1 MISDAPGALPRTFIV
16 HVEDHPGV
24 LNRVVS
30 LFRRR
35 ACNIDSLAVGRS
47 EQPGVSRITLVV
59 RADAGSAARLALH
72 LYKIV
77 DVLQVSDVTSAKAVI
92 RELVFV
98 KVAAAMRGELLQL
111 CNVFRARVVD
121 LCPASVTVEA
131 TGTQDKMDGLVEALR
146 PFGIIELV
154 RTGAVA
160 MTRGAQPA
168 AAESNPPGTRLD
180 GVPRLDAEI
189 EPPQYEPSQDE
200 V

>member
-1 MISDAPGALPRTFIV
+1 MISEGAVPRTFIV

-30 LFRRR
+30 LFRQR
-35 ACNIDSLAVGRS
+35 AVNIESLAVGRS

-59 RADAGSAARLALH
+59 RAEAGAATRLALR

-77 DVLQVSDVTSAKAVI
+77 DVLQVADVTAAKAVI
-92 RELVFV
+92 RELVFI
-98 KVAAAMRGELLQL
+98 KVSAALRSEVLQL

-131 TGTQDKMDGLVEALR
+131 TGAQDKMDGLIEALR
-146 PFGIIELV
+146 PFGILELV

-160 MTRGAQPA
+160 MTRGAQPVA
-168 AAESNPPGTRLD
+168 AAAFTEDPALTED
-180 GVPRLDAEI
+180 QA
-189 EPPQYEPSQDE
+189 
-200 V
+200 

>member
-1 MISDAPGALPRTFIV
+1 MIADAPGAAPRTFIV

-35 ACNIDSLAVGRS
+35 ACNIDSLAVGKS

-59 RADAGSAARLALH
+59 RADAGAAARLVLH

-77 DVLQVSDVTSAKAVI
+77 DVLQVSDVTAAKAVI

-98 KVAAAMRGELLQL
+98 KVSAAMRGDLLQL

-131 TGTQDKMDGLVEALR
+131 TGAQDKMDGLIEALR
-146 PFGIIELV
+146 PFGILELV

-168 AAESNPPGTRLD
+168 AASVSDSEELTPPTQD
-180 GVPRLDAEI
+180 
-189 EPPQYEPSQDE
+189 PSPIQDE

>member
-1 MISDAPGALPRTFIV
+1 MIGDAPGAVPRTFIV

-35 ACNIDSLAVGRS
+35 VCNIDSLAVGKS

-59 RADAGSAARLALH
+59 RADAGSAARLVLH

-77 DVLQVSDVTSAKAVI
+77 DVLHVADVTAAKAVI

-98 KVAAAMRGELLQL
+98 KVSAAMRSELLQL
-111 CNVFRARVVD
+111 CDVFRARVVD

-131 TGTQDKMDGLVEALR
+131 TGAQDKMDGLIEALR
-146 PFGIIELV
+146 PFGILELV

-168 AAESNPPGTRLD
+168 TAA
-180 GVPRLDAEI
+180 VPASAFPSASAEI
-189 EPPQYEPSQDE
+189 TSPEYDRSQDE

>member
-1 MISDAPGALPRTFIV
+1 MISEAAGATPHTFIV

-59 RADAGSAARLALH
+59 RADDGAAARLALH

-77 DVLQVSDVTSAKAVI
+77 DVLQVQDVTSAKAVI

-98 KVAAAMRGELLQL
+98 KVGAGTRTEVLQL

-121 LCPASVTVEA
+121 LCPASITIEA
-131 TGTQDKMDGLVEALR
+131 TGTQDKMDGLIEALR
-146 PFGIIELV
+146 PFGILELV

-160 MTRGAQPA
+160 MTRGPQPA
-168 AAESNPPGTRLD
+168 SPLVEQAEQETT
-180 GVPRLDAEI
+180 
-189 EPPQYEPSQDE
+189 QDE

>member
-1 MISDAPGALPRTFIV
+1 MIGDAPGAVPRTFIV

-35 ACNIDSLAVGRS
+35 ACNIESLAVGKS

-59 RADAGSAARLALH
+59 RAEAGYAARLVLH

-77 DVLQVSDVTSAKAVI
+77 DVLHVSDVTAAKAVI

-98 KVAAAMRGELLQL
+98 KVSAAMRGELLQL

-131 TGTQDKMDGLVEALR
+131 TGAQDKMDGLIEALR
-146 PFGIIELV
+146 PFGILELV

-168 AAESNPPGTRLD
+168 SAPASDFASTESTPPEYD
-180 GVPRLDAEI
+180 HS
-189 EPPQYEPSQDE
+189 PSQDE

>member
-1 MISDAPGALPRTFIV
+1 MISDAPTATPHTFIV

-35 ACNIDSLAVGRS
+35 ACNIDSLAVGKS

-59 RADAGSAARLALH
+59 IADAGAAARLVLH

-77 DVLQVSDVTSAKAVI
+77 DVLQVADVTASKAVI

-98 KVAAAMRGELLQL
+98 KVSAAMRGELLQL

-131 TGTQDKMDGLVEALR
+131 TGTQDKMDGLIEALR
-146 PFGIIELV
+146 PFGILELV

-160 MTRGAQPA
+160 MTRGGPFASASVPDSVS
-168 AAESNPPGTRLD
+168 ES
-180 GVPRLDAEI
+180 AEI
-189 EPPQYEPSQDE
+189 DPPPFSHSSIQEE

>member
-1 MISDAPGALPRTFIV
+1 MINDASGATPRTFIV

-35 ACNIDSLAVGRS
+35 ACNIDSLAVGKS

-59 RADAGSAARLALH
+59 RADPGAAARLVLH

-77 DVLQVSDVTSAKAVI
+77 DVLQVADVTAAKAVI

-98 KVAAAMRGELLQL
+98 KVSAAMRGDLLQL

-131 TGTQDKMDGLVEALR
+131 TGAQDKMDGLIEALR
-146 PFGIIELV
+146 PFGILELV

-160 MTRGAQPA
+160 MTRGSQPA
-168 AAESNPPGTRLD
+168 SASALS
-180 GVPRLDAEI
+180 VSASAEI
-189 EPPQYEPSQDE
+189 DPPAYDHSSIQDE